1 MEYLIEMALLRKSKT
16 GLPVNIWIDEMGSAR
31 NVKHNIPRLKIQND
45 YNSNRTDNTL
55 SIEISENPKI
65 LSGMQNI
72 KDKDMNII
80 YDFIKR
86 NLDLLLKHWNEEID
100 TDELKE
106 LLEYK

>member
-1 MEYLIEMALLRKSKT
+1 MEYLVEMALLRKTKT

-55 SIEISENPKI
+55 SIEISKNPKI
-65 LSGMQNI
+65 LSGTQNI
-72 KDKDMNII
+72 KDKDINII
-80 YDFIKR
+80 YKFIKR

-106 LLEYK
+106 LLIFK